1 MFVFTSK
8 MKLLA
13 GSLTLVGLVFLLIG
27 FNTDYSSHAD
37 SGDHEAVAQSHDIP
51 AHADEAHAAEGHADE
66 AHAAEG
72 HADEAHAAEG
82 HADEAHAAEGHA
94 DEAHAE
100 HSSF

>member
-37 SGDHEAVAQSHDIP
+37 SGDHGAPAQAQAEEAP
-51 AHADEAHAAEGHADE
+51 AAPARRRR
-66 AHAAEG
+66 
-72 HADEAHAAEG
+72 
-82 HADEAHAAEGHA
+82 
-94 DEAHAE
+94 
-100 HSSF
+100 SV